1 MKFGPLTLDQAEGA
15 LLAHSVSVPAL
26 RLKKAHRLT
35 ASDIASLRAAGIE
48 TVIGAV
54 LETGDVPEN
63 DAAAR
68 LAVALSVD
76 GVEIRE
82 PATGRVNIHA
92 REAGV
97 FAVDR
102 AIIDAINRVDP
113 ALTIATLAP
122 FEAVQSGQMVATV
135 KVIPFAAPEIALR
148 AASDA
153 ARGGQAFAVHAFR
166 PRRVAL
172 VQTTLPGIK
181 PSVLD
186 KTARVT
192 ADRLGRS
199 HSTIGTELRVPH
211 DDLALAKALSDL
223 DVDTQLV
230 LVFGASAL
238 CDWDDVIPAAIRR
251 AGGMVERAGMPVD
264 PGNLLVL
271 GSLDGRTI
279 IGAPGCARS
288 PKPNG
293 FDWVLDRLIA
303 GMPVTADDIAGMGV
317 GGLLMEIPVR
327 PQPRDTTSA
336 AATRPVVHAAIL
348 AAGRSSRMHGPN
360 KLLAEFDG
368 EPLIRR
374 VAEAVTNSSVDA
386 THVVLGHQRDRVASA
401 LGGLDLAMVENPE
414 YADGLSTSLKAAER
428 ALPPEVNGLL
438 VVLGDMPGVTAKAID
453 AMLEA
458 FAGAGG
464 QAIIRATDA
473 GKRGNPVLLP
483 RALFAQIER
492 IEGDTGARH
501 LVECAALPV
510 VDVELGAAA
519 SLDLDTQEAVRQAGG
534 NIVEGA

>member
-1 MKFGPLTLDQAEGA
+1 MKFGPLTLDRAEGA
-15 LLAHSVSVPAL
+15 LLAHSLSVLGL

-35 ASDIASLRAAGIE
+35 TSDIASLRIAGIE
-48 TVIGAV
+48 SVIGAI
-54 LETGDVPEN
+54 LEPGDVPEN
-63 DAAAR
+63 EAAAR
-68 LAVALSVD
+68 LAAALSID
-76 GVEIRE
+76 GCEIRE

-92 REAGV
+92 REAGI
-97 FAVDR
+97 FTVDR

-113 ALTIATLAP
+113 ALTIATLGP
-122 FEAVQSGQMVATV
+122 FDTVQSGQMVATV
-135 KVIPFAAPEIALR
+135 KIIPFAVPEPALES
-148 AASDA
+148 AINA
-153 ARGGQAFAVHAFR
+153 ARISQAFAVHPFQ
-166 PRRVAL
+166 PRRVA
-172 VQTTLPGIK
+172 VIQTTLPGVK

-186 KTARVT
+186 KTARIT
-192 ADRLGRS
+192 RERLSRS
-199 HSTIGTELRVPH
+199 NSSLQTELRVPH
-211 DDLALAKALSDL
+211 EDEALASALTKLGPESD
-223 DVDTQLV
+223 LV

-238 CDWDDVIPAAIRR
+238 CDWDDVIPAAIRH
-251 AGGMVERAGMPVD
+251 AGGTVERAGMPVD

-271 GSLDGRTI
+271 GSLDGSTI

-303 GMPVTADDIAGMGV
+303 GIPVTAADIAAMGV

-327 PQPRDTTSA
+327 PQPRDTA
-336 AATRPVVHAAIL
+336 AAPKRLIVHAAIL

-368 EPLIRR
+368 KPLIRR
-374 VAEAVTNSSVDA
+374 VAEAVTSSRVDA
-386 THVVLGHQRDRVASA
+386 THIVLGHQRDRIAAA
-401 LGGLDLAMVENPE
+401 LDGLDLTIVENPD

-438 VVLGDMPGVTAKAID
+438 VVLGDMPGVTANAVD
-453 AMLEA
+453 AMLDA
-458 FAGAGG
+458 FARAGG

-483 RALFAQIER
+483 RALFAEIER

-501 LVECAALPV
+501 LVEGASLLV

-519 SLDLDTQEAVRQAGG
+519 SLDLDTQDAVRRAGG
-534 NIVEGA
+534 NIVEDA

>member
-1 MKFGPLTLDQAEGA
+1 VKFGPLPLDRAEGA
-15 LLAHSVSVPAL
+15 LLAHSLAVPGL

-35 ASDIASLRAAGIE
+35 TTDITALRAAGIE
-48 TVIGAV
+48 AVIGAV
-54 LETGDVPEN
+54 LEPGDVLEN

-68 LAVALSVD
+68 LAEALDID
-76 GVEIRE
+76 GCEIRE

-92 REAGV
+92 REAGI
-97 FAVDR
+97 FTVDR
-102 AIIDAINRVDP
+102 AIIDAINKVDP

-122 FEAVQSGQMVATV
+122 FDSVQPGQMVATV
-135 KVIPFAAPEIALR
+135 KIIPFAAPEAALQTAIA
-148 AASDA
+148 A
-153 ARGGQAFAVHAFR
+153 ARGGRAFAAHPFR
-166 PRRVAL
+166 PHRVAL
-172 VQTTLPGIK
+172 IQTTLPGVK

-192 ADRLGRS
+192 RDRLVRS
-199 HSTIGTELRVPH
+199 HSTIDAELRVSH
-211 DDLALAKALSDL
+211 EEEALASALTKLGPENDL
-223 DVDTQLV
+223 I

-251 AGGMVERAGMPVD
+251 AGGTVERAGMPVD
-264 PGNLLVL
+264 PGNLLFL
-271 GSLDGRTI
+271 GALDGRTI

-303 GMPVTADDIAGMGV
+303 GIPVTASDIAAMGV

-327 PQPRDTTSA
+327 PQPRDTA
-336 AATRPVVHAAIL
+336 AARTRPVVHAAIL

-360 KLLAEFDG
+360 KLLAEFCG
-368 EPLIRR
+368 VPLVRR
-374 VAEAVTNSSVDA
+374 VAEAVTASRTDA
-386 THVVLGHQRDRVASA
+386 THVVLGHQRDRIVAA
-401 LGGLDLAMVENPE
+401 LDGLDLTFIENPD

-438 VVLGDMPGVTAKAID
+438 VVLGDMPGVTANAID
-453 AMLEA
+453 AMLDA
-458 FAGAGG
+458 FARSGG

-483 RALFAQIER
+483 RALFTEIER

-501 LVECAALPV
+501 LVEGAALPV

-519 SLDLDTQEAVRQAGG
+519 SLDLDTQDAVRLAGG
-534 NIVEGA
+534 NIVEDA

>member
-1 MKFGPLTLDQAEGA
+1 MKFGSVPLDRAEGA
-15 LLAHSVSVPAL
+15 LLAHSLAVPGL

-35 ASDIASLRAAGIE
+35 GADIASLRAAGIE

-54 LETGDVPEN
+54 LEPGDVPEN

-68 LAVALSVD
+68 LAAGLSID
-76 GVEIRE
+76 GAEIRA

-92 REAGV
+92 RDAGV
-97 FAVDR
+97 FTVDR
-102 AIIDAINRVDP
+102 AIIDAINGVDP
-113 ALTIATLAP
+113 ALTIATLAD
-122 FEAVQSGQMVATV
+122 FDVVQPGQMVATV
-135 KVIPFAAPEIALR
+135 KIIPFAAPEAALQ
-148 AASDA
+148 AAIEVA
-153 ARGGQAFAVHAFR
+153 KGRKAFAVHPFK

-181 PSVLD
+181 PGVLD

-192 ADRLGRS
+192 RDRLVRS
-199 HSTIGTELRVPH
+199 HSTIEVERRVPH
-211 DDLALAKALSDL
+211 EEQALADVLADLDADSDL
-223 DVDTQLV
+223 V
-230 LVFGASAL
+230 LIFGASAL

-251 AGGMVERAGMPVD
+251 AGGAVERAGMPVD

-271 GSLDGRTI
+271 GSLGGRTI

-303 GMPVTADDIAGMGV
+303 GIPVTASDIAAMGV

-327 PQPRDTTSA
+327 PQPRDTA
-336 AATRPVVHAAIL
+336 AADARPIVHAAIL

-368 EPLIRR
+368 APLIRR
-374 VAEAVTNSSVDA
+374 VAEAVMSSRVDA
-386 THVVLGHQRDRVASA
+386 THIVLGHQRDRIAAA
-401 LGGLDLAMVENPE
+401 LDGLDLTFIDNPD

-428 ALPPEVNGLL
+428 ALASQVNGLL
-438 VVLGDMPGVTAKAID
+438 VVLGDMPGVTANAID
-453 AMLEA
+453 AMIAA
-458 FAGAGG
+458 FARSGG

-483 RALFAQIER
+483 RALFAGIER

-501 LVECAALPV
+501 LVEGAALPV

-519 SLDLDTQEAVRQAGG
+519 SLDLDTQDAVRQAGG
-534 NIVEGA
+534 KIVEDV

>member
-1 MKFGPLTLDQAEGA
+1 MKFGPLTLDRAEGA
-15 LLAHSVSVPAL
+15 LLAHSLAVPGL

-35 ASDIASLRAAGIE
+35 TTDIAALRAAGIE
-48 TVIGAV
+48 AVIGAA
-54 LETGDVPEN
+54 LESGDVPEN

-68 LAVALSVD
+68 LAEALDID
-76 GVEIRE
+76 GCEIRE

-97 FAVDR
+97 FTVDR
-102 AIIDAINRVDP
+102 AIIDAINKVDP

-122 FEAVQSGQMVATV
+122 FDTVQPGQMVATV
-135 KVIPFAAPEIALR
+135 KIIPFAAPEAALQSAIA
-148 AASDA
+148 A
-153 ARGGQAFAVHAFR
+153 ARGGRAFAVHPFR
-166 PRRVAL
+166 PHRVAL
-172 VQTTLPGIK
+172 IQTTLTGIK

-192 ADRLGRS
+192 RDRLSRS
-199 HSTIGTELRVPH
+199 HSILQTELRVTH
-211 DDLALAKALSDL
+211 EDEALANVLSKLGPESD
-223 DVDTQLV
+223 LV

-251 AGGMVERAGMPVD
+251 AGGTVERAGMPVD

-303 GMPVTADDIAGMGV
+303 DIPVTAADIAAMGV

-327 PQPRDTTSA
+327 PQPRDTVA
-336 AATRPVVHAAIL
+336 AATRPAVHAAIL

-360 KLLAEFDG
+360 KLLAQFG
-368 EPLIRR
+368 GVPLVRR
-374 VAEAVTNSSVDA
+374 VASAVTASRADA
-386 THVVLGHQRDRVASA
+386 THVVLGHQHERIAAA
-401 LGGLDLAMVENPE
+401 LDGLDVTFVDNPDF
-414 YADGLSTSLKAAER
+414 ADGLSTSLKAAER

-438 VVLGDMPGVTAKAID
+438 VVLGDMPGVTANAID
-453 AMLEA
+453 AMIDA
-458 FAGAGG
+458 FARSGG

-483 RALFAQIER
+483 RTLFTEIER

-501 LVECAALPV
+501 LVEGASLPV

-519 SLDLDTQEAVRQAGG
+519 SLDLDTQDAVRLAGG
-534 NIVEGA
+534 NIVEDA

>member
-1 MKFGPLTLDQAEGA
+1 MKFGPLTLDRAKGA
-15 LLAHSVSVPAL
+15 LLAHSLSVLGL

-35 ASDIASLRAAGIE
+35 STDIAALRTAGIE
-48 TVIGAV
+48 SVIGAV
-54 LETGDVPEN
+54 LEPGDVPEN
-63 DAAAR
+63 EAAAR
-68 LAVALSVD
+68 LAAALAID

-92 REAGV
+92 RDGGI
-97 FAVDR
+97 FTVDR
-102 AIIDAINRVDP
+102 AIIDAINKVDP

-122 FEAVQSGQMVATV
+122 FDAVQSGQMVATV
-135 KVIPFAAPEIALR
+135 KIIPFAAPEAALR
-148 AASDA
+148 AAIDA
-153 ARGGQAFAVHAFR
+153 ARMGEAFAVNAFQ

-172 VQTTLPGIK
+172 FQTTLPGVK

-186 KTARVT
+186 KTTRVT
-192 ADRLGRS
+192 RDRLARS
-199 HSTIGTELRVPH
+199 HSILETELRVPH
-211 DDLALAKALSDL
+211 EDAALSSALSKLGPESD
-223 DVDTQLV
+223 LV

-251 AGGMVERAGMPVD
+251 AGGTVERAGMPVD

-303 GMPVTADDIAGMGV
+303 GIPVTAADIAAMGV

-327 PQPRDTTSA
+327 PQPRDTA
-336 AATRPVVHAAIL
+336 AAPKRLIVHAAIL

-368 EPLIRR
+368 KSLIRR
-374 VAEAVTNSSVDA
+374 VAEAVTSSRVDA
-386 THVVLGHQRDRVASA
+386 THIVLGHQRDRIAAA
-401 LGGLDLAMVENPE
+401 LDGLDMAFIDNPD

-438 VVLGDMPGVTAKAID
+438 VVLGDMPGVTANAVD
-453 AMLEA
+453 AMLDA
-458 FAGAGG
+458 FARAGG
-464 QAIIRATDA
+464 QAIIRATDS

-483 RALFAQIER
+483 RALFAEIER

-501 LVECAALPV
+501 LVEGASLPV
-510 VDVELGAAA
+510 IDVELGAAA
-519 SLDLDTQEAVRQAGG
+519 SLDLDTQDAVRLAGG
-534 NIVEGA
+534 NIVEDA